1 MPCFPNLHSLHIQFQ
16 SNATVFRDSLDIL
29 FDAQLRPDFKLLPRH
44 RPQTAVCTCSQ
55 LTEFTLFKSSI
66 EFFIYDI
73 KFILAYMKNL
83 IKLTLSIHD
92 TFDLRFCYGFKFES
106 ILSGCLL
113 HLRQFHYTMT
123 HPIAN

>member
-1 MPCFPNLHSLHIQFQ
+1 M
-16 SNATVFRDSLDIL
+16 
-29 FDAQLRPDFKLLPRH
+29 
-44 RPQTAVCTCSQ
+44 CTCSQ

-66 EFFIYDI
+66 ESFIYGI

-83 IKLTLSIHD
+83 IKLTSSIHD
-92 TFDLRFCYGFKFES
+92 TFDLRFCYGSKFES
-106 ILSGCLL
+106 ILSECFP

>member
-1 MPCFPNLHSLHIQFQ
+1 
-16 SNATVFRDSLDIL
+16 
-29 FDAQLRPDFKLLPRH
+29 RH